1 MDRRQRPRDAGT
13 NGAEGAWILV
23 AIDFSEAA
31 REAFRWARRLAR
43 DREAQLKA
51 LHVVDVHDL
60 AEIAG
65 AAGVPEA
72 QLRRKIAEERKG
84 RLDAFLDDVERE
96 GSGGSA
102 ERAIVW
108 GTPFEEIVRE
118 AIACEAVLIVMGT
131 RGRSADLER
140 ALFGSTA
147 EKVLRSA
154 PCPILCVPADV

>member
-1 MDRRQRPRDAGT
+1 MDRQQRPRERGTSDAE
-13 NGAEGAWILV
+13 AAWILV

-43 DREAQLKA
+43 DRDAQLEA

-60 AEIAG
+60 VEIAG
-65 AAGVPEA
+65 AAGIPET
-72 QLRRKIAEERKG
+72 QLRQKIAAERRV
-84 RLDAFLDDVERE
+84 RLDAFLDDLERE
-96 GSGGSA
+96 GGGGSA
-102 ERAIVW
+102 DRAIVW

-118 AIACEAVLIVMGT
+118 AIAREAVLIVMGT

-154 PCPILCVPADV
+154 PCPVLCVPADV